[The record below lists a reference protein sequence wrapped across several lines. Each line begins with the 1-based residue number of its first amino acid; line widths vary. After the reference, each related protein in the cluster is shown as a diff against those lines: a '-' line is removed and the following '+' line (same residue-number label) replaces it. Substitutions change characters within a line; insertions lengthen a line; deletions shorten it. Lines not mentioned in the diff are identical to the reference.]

1 MGALFEKYK
10 AKLRAQFSSEFIWR
24 CYVVLTGVFICVMVF
39 VQWESGNHRPKWYFI
54 FPSVDPYEHLRGYRL
69 FNPFQYMS
77 PYWDSRLE
85 RHFFRFFDLKFWLP
99 VIYYLIVPFI
109 IVKVI
114 DWVAQ
119 AREGG
124 PSEKIRNKPPI
135 PRLESAVSKHNFG
148 KSEERVA
155 ERGLQRQRSEKW
167 KGPLWFCLRILV
179 WLVAFAIGATIV
191 RMLARGYI
199 GG

>member
-1 MGALFEKYK
+1 MQWFK
-10 AKLRAQFSSEFIWR
+10 AKLRAQFSSEVAWR
-24 CYVVLTGVFICVMVF
+24 IYVVLQGLFF
-39 VQWESGNHRPKWYFI
+39 VIMFGLSDSAVPYGGTWEFM
-54 FPSVDPYEHLRGYRL
+54 FPRFEYD
-69 FNPFQYMS
+69 
-77 PYWDSRLE
+77 D
-85 RHFFRFFDLKFWLP
+85 FFDGDEFWVPLSFY
-99 VIYYLIVPFI
+99 VFVPFI
-109 IVKVI
+109 IVKAI

-135 PRLESAVSKHNFG
+135 PKLESAESKHDFG

>member
-1 MGALFEKYK
+1 MRWFK
-10 AKLRAQFSSEFIWR
+10 AKLRAQFSSEVAWR
-24 CYVVLTGVFICVMVF
+24 CYVVFQSIF
-39 VQWESGNHRPKWYFI
+39 VIFACLRFDDRIIHARIFKDAGLNVRFWEMI
-54 FPSVDPYEHLRGYRL
+54 FPNITDGYRHL
-69 FNPFQYMS
+69 GPD
-77 PYWDSRLE
+77 YWPQII
-85 RHFFRFFDLKFWLP
+85 W
-99 VIYYLIVPFI
+99 YLTVPFI
-109 IVKVI
+109 IVKTI
-114 DWVAQ
+114 DWVVE

-124 PSEKIRNKPPI
+124 PSEKIRNKPPT
-135 PRLESAVSKHNFG
+135 PKLESAESKHDFG